1 MEKDYNI
8 CGENVKIV
16 RLMHK
21 MSQSALAGKAQLLGL
36 NIDKKTISLIENRKR
51 RFPDYEL
58 IILAKALQ
66 VPTFYITDGVPLTY
80 MR

>member
-1 MEKDYNI
+1 MKLDQNIWGGIYN
-8 CGENVKIV
+8 NFQPAHQQK
-16 RLMHK
+16 
-21 MSQSALAGKAQLLGL
+21 SQLKYRYKLSYL
-36 NIDKKTISLIENRKR
+36 NKNQKR